1 MWHTRQGIYFLS
13 GLEKINNIAF
23 LEVKLLEKNP
33 VRWKTEFFPTVEDHL
48 IQKRGNISI
57 RCFVYSQRFH
67 CWLVM
72 ESFLV
77 WQPKDGGVVDPKA
90 AHECHKIA
98 TCITKHN

>member
-1 MWHTRQGIYFLS
+1 MWHTRQGIYCLS

-33 VRWKTEFFPTVEDHL
+33 VRWKNKFFPTVEDHL

-67 CWLVM
+67 
-72 ESFLV
+72 

-90 AHECHKIA
+90 APEYHKIA
-98 TCITKHN
+98 TCIIKHN